1 MAVERV
7 EEERL
12 RLLEHRLDVADHE
25 ERSDLAALAA
35 FARELDRELDDVLE
49 GLAHRRGAA
58 RARGDRAEDPLEIG
72 HTGSND
78 TSRFGIP
85 TKRKPSAAIAPI
97 DTSDSS
103 SSALATPSR

>member
-1 MAVERV
+1 MPVERV
-7 EEERL
+7 EHERL
-12 RLLEHRLDVADHE
+12 RLVEHRLDVADHE

-35 FARELDRELDDVLE
+35 LARELDRELDDVLE
-49 GLAHRRGAA
+49 GLAHRLGAA
-58 RARGDRAEDPLEIG
+58 SARRDRAEDPIEIG
-72 HTGSND
+72 HAGSND
-78 TSRFGIP
+78 TRRFGIP